1 MKSLTKRFVSS
12 VLSVAMAISTVPI
25 VSAHAEE
32 STDPYPYRCLPHH
45 LMMVLLPLMQAISV

>member
-32 STDPYPYRCLPHH
+32 STDPVSVYDVCL
-45 LMMVLLPLMQAISV
+45 II

>member
-32 STDPYPYRCLPHH
+32 STEKHRSVSVYDVCL
-45 LMMVLLPLMQAISV
+45 II

>member
-12 VLSVAMAISTVPI
+12 VLSVAMAISTVPMFQPMQRKAQI
-25 VSAHAEE
+25 RIRI
-32 STDPYPYRCLPHH
+32 RCLPHH